1 MPHPNPKLAVL
12 EQRPEASVIIP
23 VHNGEQT
30 LHHCLT
36 AISASEG
43 IGAFEVIV
51 VDDGS
56 TDSSAMI
63 ASNFPCRLIRFE
75 PGQGPSVA
83 RNRGVEEAKGSRVVF
98 VDSDVIVRPE
108 SLALLLRALDE
119 SPAAFATYDPEP

>member
-63 ASNFPCRLIRFE
+63 ASNFPA
-75 PGQGPSVA
+75 G
-83 RNRGVEEAKGSRVVF
+83 
-98 VDSDVIVRPE
+98 
-108 SLALLLRALDE
+108 
-119 SPAAFATYDPEP
+119 